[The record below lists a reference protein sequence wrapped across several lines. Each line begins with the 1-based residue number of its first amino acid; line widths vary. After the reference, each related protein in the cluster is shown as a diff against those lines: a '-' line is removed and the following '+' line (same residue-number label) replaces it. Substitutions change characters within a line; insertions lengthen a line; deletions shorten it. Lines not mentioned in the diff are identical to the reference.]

1 MELPPDLLP
10 QREIVPLKVEITG
23 RRITVDSPRPGVS
36 TTLAYHENFES
47 GRAVS
52 SRNHLTVV
60 GEGVTT
66 ITLRYPYLK
75 EGAAVSAAGA
85 LLLVLLL
92 WRKRGDD
99 AWKTEEKT
107 EPEQTDRP
115 GSAS

>member
-1 MELPPDLLP
+1 M
-10 QREIVPLKVEITG
+10 
-23 RRITVDSPRPGVS
+23 DSPRPGVS

-75 EGAAVSAAGA
+75 EGAAGA

>member
-1 MELPPDLLP
+1 M
-10 QREIVPLKVEITG
+10 
-23 RRITVDSPRPGVS
+23 
-36 TTLAYHENFES
+36 
-47 GRAVS
+47 
-52 SRNHLTVV
+52 V